1 MSNEIMEDFNLTRSN
16 SNLSTPSSTTEN
28 KEPTPPSSKS
38 SQSSQSSKSSKS
50 SQSPIYLKSPVT
62 HNESVLLV
70 SSNDSNNS
78 ENTSSKQ
85 NLDTDKQQNLLEVSL
100 SSVVTD
106 TIEIQTISKETILDA
121 SVNTQNFETLFA
133 CFKDVTVGSKLWFET
148 DDNGKNIISID
159 NGFDLLGIG
168 NYFSIDFNFT
178 PIRSTS
184 RLLFGQNRDRT
195 YDVLNKEF
203 GNYMKFLTYIL
214 TLLDHDPKN
223 KIIQNIGA
231 RNKDLIR
238 NIVVQGLYEI
248 KNTYKDFIKIPSL
261 VDSIIT
267 TFTDF
272 NEMYDKAI
280 STNPRN
286 FSSDTNQTRDRSGSF

>member
-121 SVNTQNFETLFA
+121 SVNTQNFE
-133 CFKDVTVGSKLWFET
+133 
-148 DDNGKNIISID
+148 
-159 NGFDLLGIG
+159 
-168 NYFSIDFNFT
+168 
-178 PIRSTS
+178 
-184 RLLFGQNRDRT
+184 
-195 YDVLNKEF
+195 
-203 GNYMKFLTYIL
+203 
-214 TLLDHDPKN
+214 
-223 KIIQNIGA
+223 
-231 RNKDLIR
+231 
-238 NIVVQGLYEI
+238 
-248 KNTYKDFIKIPSL
+248 
-261 VDSIIT
+261 
-267 TFTDF
+267 
-272 NEMYDKAI
+272 
-280 STNPRN
+280 
-286 FSSDTNQTRDRSGSF
+286 